1 MLEVSNLVAGYGG
14 KRVVRLPS
22 LSVERGACRLLLGP
36 SGSGKSTV
44 LLALAGLATSMAGTV
59 TINGIELSRL
69 KPADRDRS
77 RGRMIGF
84 IFQDLHLIPG
94 LSALDNVVLS
104 PFAAGVVQDRARA
117 QSLLEALGLGDKVRQ
132 QAARLS
138 RGEAQRVA
146 IARAML
152 LKPSLILADEPTASL
167 DDPACGVVADLLERA
182 AAETGAA
189 LVIATHDSRLKARFP
204 LTTDVEPLHE

>member
-1 MLEVSNLVAGYGG
+1 MLEVRDLVAGYGG
-14 KRVVRLPS
+14 KRVVRLPA

-44 LLALAGLATSMAGTV
+44 LLALAGLATTMSGTV
-59 TINGIELSRL
+59 TINGVSLARL

-84 IFQDLHLIPG
+84 VFQDLHLIPG
-94 LSALDNVVLS
+94 LSALDNVMLS

-117 QSLLEALGLGDKVRQ
+117 LSLLATLGLDKKAGQR
-132 QAARLS
+132 AERLS

-167 DDPACGVVADLLERA
+167 DDPTCAVVADLLEQA
-182 AAETGAA
+182 ATETGAA

-204 LTTDVEPLHE
+204 LTTNVEPFHE

>member
-1 MLEVSNLVAGYGG
+1 MLEVSDLVAGYGG
-14 KRVVRLPS
+14 KRVVRLPA
-22 LSVERGACRLLLGP
+22 LSVDRGACRLLLGP

-44 LLALAGLATSMAGTV
+44 LLALAGLATTMSGAV
-59 TINGIELSRL
+59 TINGVALSSL

-94 LSALDNVVLS
+94 LSALDNVMLS
-104 PFAAGVVQDRARA
+104 PFAAGVTQDRARGL
-117 QSLLEALGLGDKVRQ
+117 SLLATLGLADKAEQR
-132 QAARLS
+132 AEKLS

-167 DDPACGVVADLLERA
+167 DDPACGVVADLLAQA
-182 AAETGAA
+182 ASETGAA

-204 LTTDVEPLHE
+204 LTANVEPLHE

>member
-1 MLEVSNLVAGYGG
+1 MLEVSDLVAGYGQ

-59 TINGIELSRL
+59 TINGVDLSRL

-94 LSALDNVVLS
+94 LSSLDNVVLS
-104 PFAAGVVQDRARA
+104 PFSTVLEQDRVRS
-117 QSLLEALGLGDKVRQ
+117 QSLL
-132 QAARLS
+132 
-138 RGEAQRVA
+138 
-146 IARAML
+146 
-152 LKPSLILADEPTASL
+152 
-167 DDPACGVVADLLERA
+167 
-182 AAETGAA
+182 
-189 LVIATHDSRLKARFP
+189 
-204 LTTDVEPLHE
+204 

>member
-1 MLEVSNLVAGYGG
+1 MLELIDLVAGYGR
-14 KRVVRLPS
+14 KAVVRVPS
-22 LSVERGACRLLLGP
+22 LSVGRGQCRLLLGP

-44 LLALAGLATSMAGTV
+44 LLALAGLATCLSGAV
-59 TINGIELSRL
+59 TINGVDLSRL
-69 KPADRDRS
+69 PPAARDRS

-94 LSALDNVVLS
+94 LSALDNLLLS
-104 PFAAGVVQDRARA
+104 PFAAGVAQDGARA
-117 QSLLEALGLGDKVRQ
+117 VALLAELGLGSKTNSH
-132 QAARLS
+132 AERLS

-167 DDPACGVVADLLERA
+167 DDAACRVVADLLERA
-182 AAETGAA
+182 AGDTGAA

-204 LTTDVEPLHE
+204 HVTSVEPLHE

>member
-14 KRVVRLPS
+14 KRVVRLSS